1 MGLGSYAWRGSCF
14 PTLTATARLGWGTPA
29 IEANRKKL
37 GSGARGNRM
46 TAIKEKS
53 RRRCVWAESDPLLR
67 AYHDEEWGVPE
78 FDSRA
83 LWELLMLE
91 GFQAGL
97 AWLIVLRKREAFRK
111 EFRGFNP
118 TKVARFG
125 EADIARM
132 MANPDI
138 IRGRAKI
145 EATINGAR
153 IFVKMQNA
161 GIDFSD
167 WVWEMAGGKPIQNTG
182 PVPVQSPLSVTI
194 SKELK
199 RRGFKFV
206 GPVIVY
212 AWMQAAGIV
221 NDHSKDCFRRSFCAA
236 VKRT

>member
-1 MGLGSYAWRGSCF
+1 M
-14 PTLTATARLGWGTPA
+14 
-29 IEANRKKL
+29 
-37 GSGARGNRM
+37 
-46 TAIKEKS
+46 KEQK
-53 RRRCVWAESDPLLR
+53 RTRCKWSESDALLR

-97 AWLIVLRKREAFRK
+97 AWITVLRKRDTFRKAFRNFDPK
-111 EFRGFNP
+111 
-118 TKVARFG
+118 KVARFG
-125 EADIARM
+125 EADIARLM
-132 MANPDI
+132 ENPGI
-138 IRGRAKI
+138 IRARAKI

-153 IFVKMQNA
+153 IYLEMQNG
-161 GIDFSD
+161 GIDFST
-167 WVWEMAGGKPIQNTG
+167 WVWEMAGGRPIQNEG
-182 PVPVQSPLSVTI
+182 PAEAESPLSATI

-221 NDHSKDCFRRSFCAA
+221 NDHASDCFRRRFRASP
-236 VKRT
+236 KHRS